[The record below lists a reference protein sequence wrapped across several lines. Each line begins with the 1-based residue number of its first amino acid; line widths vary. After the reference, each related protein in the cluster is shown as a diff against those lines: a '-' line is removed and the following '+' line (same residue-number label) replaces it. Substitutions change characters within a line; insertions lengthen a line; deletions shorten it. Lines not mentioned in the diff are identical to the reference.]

1 MANIAV
7 PKQKN
12 NPTNTYEKTSALKEQ
27 IAKEAYQLYLER
39 GGHDGYDHEDWLR
52 AEVIIESRNQ

>member
-1 MANIAV
+1 MASIAALG
-7 PKQKN
+7 QKSD
-12 NPTNTYEKTSALKEQ
+12 PANTFEKTSALKEQ

-52 AEVIIESRNQ
+52 AEVIVESRR